1 MKMSDIEKKAKKEK
15 KAKRPKITY
24 IDDGRTIA
32 DMSSVSGSRRPQ
44 KIDSNGKVSSTRP
57 PSTLKDQWQTY
68 IGAVKM
74 MFVPMLVV
82 LGIITL
88 AFLIMYFLL

>member
-1 MKMSDIEKKAKKEK
+1 MSKKGKKK
-15 KAKRPKITY
+15 KQKVTY

-32 DMSSVSGSRRPQ
+32 DMSNVGGPRYHSSGRPRASF
-44 KIDSNGKVSSTRP
+44 KE
-57 PSTLKDQWQTY
+57 QWKTY
-68 IGAVKM
+68 CGAVRM

-88 AFLIMYFLL
+88 AFLITYLLF

>member
-1 MKMSDIEKKAKKEK
+1 MSKKGKSKRKKEK
-15 KAKRPKITY
+15 VRY

-32 DMSSVSGSRRPQ
+32 DMSG
-44 KIDSNGKVSSTRP
+44 VSSARYTRRNGQP
-57 PSTLKDQWQTY
+57 RASLKAQWKTY
-68 IGAVKM
+68 CAAVRM

-88 AFLIMYFLL
+88 AFLITYFLL